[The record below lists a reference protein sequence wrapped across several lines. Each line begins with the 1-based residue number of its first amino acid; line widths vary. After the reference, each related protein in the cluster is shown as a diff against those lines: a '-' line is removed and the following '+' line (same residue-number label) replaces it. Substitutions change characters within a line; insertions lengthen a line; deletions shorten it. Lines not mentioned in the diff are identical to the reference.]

1 MSESVLLIAKNWPEP
16 NSTAAGRRSLDLLA
30 LLQTRGYVIHVACAA
45 EPTPFQTDLSA
56 LGIQTHAIAVND
68 ADFDPWLADLAPAI
82 VIYDRF
88 VMEEQFGW
96 RVQTQLPQA
105 MTLIDTSDLHCLRVA
120 RETALKGEQPID
132 LFNAIALR
140 EIAAISRTDISV
152 MISQTEID
160 LLHQHFHISRDKL
173 LYLPF
178 LVTPPDPLR
187 QPGFD
192 AREHLVMIGGFKH
205 EPNRDA
211 TRWLKTVIWPILR
224 PLLPNKCE
232 MHVYGAYADHAMN
245 QLQARKDQFFIK
257 GRSADALA
265 TLSQYRL
272 NLAPLRFG
280 AGQKGKILEG
290 WLTGT
295 PTLTT
300 PIGAEAMASESQLGY
315 RPSANPDE
323 FAQLVAAAYHD
334 SSRWAELQ
342 SNGYRILEQN
352 FARSLFAHPFLERV
366 DQIRATLSEHRQANF
381 WGRLLTQNQYRATE
395 YMSRWIELKNQL
407 QREPMP
413 SAAVPAN
420 PSPSDTTTIV
430 PILPR

>member
-30 LLQTRGYVIHVACAA
+30 LLQSQGYAIHVASAA
-45 EPTPFQTDLSA
+45 EPTPFQADLSNFD
-56 LGIQTHAIAVND
+56 IQSHTIAVND
-68 ADFDPWLADLAPAI
+68 SDFDRWLGLLAPNI
-82 VIYDRF
+82 VIFDRF

-96 RVQTQLPQA
+96 RVQASLPQA
-105 MTLIDTSDLHCLRVA
+105 LTLIDTSDLHCLRVA
-120 RETALKGEQPID
+120 REAAIKQEQPVN
-132 LFNAIALR
+132 LFNDIALR

-152 MISQTEID
+152 MISQMEID
-160 LLHQHFHISRDKL
+160 LLHQHFHISRSKL

-178 LVTPPDPLR
+178 LTTSSDLLEAPVFEAR
-187 QPGFD
+187 Q
-192 AREHLVMIGGFKH
+192 HLVMIGGFKH

-211 TRWLKTVIWPILR
+211 TRWLKTVVWPILR
-224 PLLPNKCE
+224 PLLPNHCE

-245 QLQARKDQFFIK
+245 QLQARSERFFIK
-257 GRSADALA
+257 GRSPDALA

-300 PIGAEAMASESQLGY
+300 PIGAEAMATEAQLGY
-315 RPSANPDE
+315 QPTADAGD
-323 FAQLVAAAYHD
+323 FAQLVAAAYSD
-334 SSRWAELQ
+334 PARWAELQ
-342 SNGYRILEQN
+342 VRGYRILEQN
-352 FARSLFAHPFLERV
+352 FARATFALPFLERIE
-366 DQIRATLSEHRQANF
+366 QIRSTLSEHRRANF

-407 QREPMP
+407 KAEPTP
-413 SAAVPAN
+413 SSPVPA
-420 PSPSDTTTIV
+420 T
-430 PILPR
+430 PRQDEPT

>member
-16 NSTAAGRRSLDLLA
+16 NSTAAGRRSLDLLD
-30 LLQTRGYVIHVACAA
+30 LLQTQGYAIHVASAA
-45 EPTPFQTDLSA
+45 EPTPFQADLSA
-56 LGIQTHAIAVND
+56 FAIQSHTIAVND
-68 ADFDPWLADLAPAI
+68 SDFDHWLSQLAPTV

-96 RVQTQLPQA
+96 RVQATLPQA
-105 MTLIDTSDLHCLRVA
+105 LTLIDTSDLHCLRVA
-120 RETALKGEQPID
+120 REAAIKQSLPIE
-132 LFNAIALR
+132 LFNDIALR

-160 LLHQHFHISRDKL
+160 LLHQHFHISRAKL

-178 LVTPPDPLR
+178 LVDSSDR
-187 QPGFD
+187 VDSPGFA
-192 AREHLVMIGGFKH
+192 ARQHLVMIGGFKH

-224 PLLPNKCE
+224 ALLPNHCE

-245 QLQARKDQFFIK
+245 QLQARTERFYIK

-300 PIGAEAMASESQLGY
+300 PIGAEAMATDAQLAY
-315 RPSANPDE
+315 RPTTDANE
-323 FAQLVAAAYHD
+323 FAQLVAAAYNDPARWSQLQD
-334 SSRWAELQ
+334 S
-342 SNGYRILEQN
+342 GYRILEQN
-352 FARSLFAHPFLERV
+352 FARTTFALPFLERIE
-366 DQIRATLSEHRQANF
+366 QIRATLSEHRQANF
-381 WGRLLTQNQYRATE
+381 WGRLLTLNQYRATE

-407 QREPMP
+407 KAESTPSEAIVTIPRPDEP
-413 SAAVPAN
+413 
-420 PSPSDTTTIV
+420 T
-430 PILPR
+430 